1 MLASKTRQSLR
12 FTLALLLLV
21 ILLAPHAQAT
31 RAATTYPN
39 SMASMGD
46 SITRAYN
53 TGSTAFID
61 APANS
66 WSTGTSTTVNSLYS
80 RILAVNSTMS
90 GKNYNNAVTGA
101 KMTDLVGQVTRT
113 NSQNVEYVTILL
125 GANDACTSS
134 ESTMTSVANYRSQF
148 ETAMKNLTTGSPNAK
163 IYVMS
168 VPNVY
173 NLWSVLKGNAS
184 ARATWSLLGICQSM
198 LANPTSTKQTDV
210 SRRERVLQR
219 VKDFNTQLAEVCA
232 LYAQCRFDNN
242 AVFNTTFLASDV
254 STRDYFHPSVAGQAK
269 LAQVAWDASG
279 LGQ

>member
-21 ILLAPHAQAT
+21 ILLAPHAQTT

-101 KMTDLVGQVTRT
+101 KITDLVGQVTRT

-198 LANPTSTKQTDV
+198 LANPTSTKQTDAN
-210 SRRERVLQR
+210 RRERVLQR
-219 VKDFNTQLAEVCA
+219 VKDYNTQLAEVCA
-232 LYAQCRFDNN
+232 LYTQCRFDNN
-242 AVFNTTFLASDV
+242 AVFNTTFLSSDV

>member
-242 AVFNTTFLASDV
+242 AAFNTTFLASDV

>member
-198 LANPTSTKQTDV
+198 LANPTSTKQTDAN
-210 SRRERVLQR
+210 RRERVLQR
-219 VKDFNTQLAEVCA
+219 VKDYNTQLAEVCA
-232 LYAQCRFDNN
+232 LYTQCRFDNN

>member
-1 MLASKTRQSLR
+1 
-12 FTLALLLLV
+12 
-21 ILLAPHAQAT
+21 
-31 RAATTYPN
+31 
-39 SMASMGD
+39 MASMGD

-198 LANPTSTKQTDV
+198 LANPTSTKQTDAN
-210 SRRERVLQR
+210 RRERVLQR
-219 VKDFNTQLAEVCA
+219 VKDYNTQLAEVCA
-232 LYAQCRFDNN
+232 LYTQCRFDNN
-242 AVFNTTFLASDV
+242 AVFNTTFLSSDV

>member
-21 ILLAPHAQAT
+21 ILLAPHAQTT

-198 LANPTSTKQTDV
+198 LANPTSTKQTDAN
-210 SRRERVLQR
+210 RRERVLQR
-219 VKDFNTQLAEVCA
+219 VKDYNTQLAEVCA
-232 LYAQCRFDNN
+232 LYTQCRFDNN
-242 AVFNTTFLASDV
+242 AVFNTTFLSSDV

>member
-21 ILLAPHAQAT
+21 ILLAPHAQTT

-101 KMTDLVGQVTRT
+101 KITDLVGQVTRT

-198 LANPTSTKQTDV
+198 LANPTSTKQTDAN
-210 SRRERVLQR
+210 RRERVLQR
-219 VKDFNTQLAEVCA
+219 VKDYNTQLAEVCA
-232 LYAQCRFDNN
+232 LYTQCRFDNN
-242 AVFNTTFLASDV
+242 AVFNTTFLASHV

>member
-198 LANPTSTKQTDV
+198 LANPTSTKQTDAN
-210 SRRERVLQR
+210 RRERVLQR
-219 VKDFNTQLAEVCA
+219 VKDYNTQLAEVCA
-232 LYAQCRFDNN
+232 LYTQCRFDNN
-242 AVFNTTFLASDV
+242 AVFNTTFLASHV